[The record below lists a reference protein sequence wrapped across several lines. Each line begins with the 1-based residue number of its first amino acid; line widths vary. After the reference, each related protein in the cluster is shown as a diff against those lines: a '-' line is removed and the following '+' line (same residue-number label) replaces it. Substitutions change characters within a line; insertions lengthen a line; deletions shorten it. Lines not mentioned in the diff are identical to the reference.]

1 MVKKRY
7 DNKIYLKYSKNE
19 VVDVN
24 HIDDIEHDFIRE
36 TLKFMNVTYGVEII
50 NWADIPT
57 KGTGLGSSSSFL
69 VGLLLALHTLEG
81 RTPTKEALCTQSTYI
96 EIDKCE
102 KPIGVQ
108 DHYAATHGGF
118 NKMDFGE
125 DVNRGS
131 YKKVTGFGLCDQEL
145 REISEHLH
153 LFYTGVTRE
162 SKDIL
167 TIQNENLINDN
178 EVINHMHENVVV
190 AQTLSEELV
199 KKNFNCIPSALR
211 QNWELKKKFAGNI
224 SNQELDNLC
233 DRALTIGGAAAGKI
247 IGAGGGGF
255 MLFWAEDKKKLK
267 EALAD
272 YQELPFVI
280 DKYGSRIVLNIE
292 VLSW

>member
-81 RTPTKEALCTQSTYI
+81 RTPSKESLCTQSTYI

-178 EVINHMHENVVV
+178 EVINHMHENVAV
-190 AQTLSEELV
+190 AQTLSQELV
-199 KKNFNCIPSALR
+199 KKNFNSIPSALR

-233 DRALTIGGAAAGKI
+233 DRALTIGGAQAGKI

-280 DKYGSRIVLNIE
+280 DKYGSRIVLNLE
-292 VLSW
+292 GLSW

>member
-1 MVKKRY
+1 M
-7 DNKIYLKYSKNE
+7 
-19 VVDVN
+19 
-24 HIDDIEHDFIRE
+24 
-36 TLKFMNVTYGVEII
+36 
-50 NWADIPT
+50 
-57 KGTGLGSSSSFL
+57 
-69 VGLLLALHTLEG
+69 
-81 RTPTKEALCTQSTYI
+81 
-96 EIDKCE
+96 
-102 KPIGVQ
+102 Q
-108 DHYAATHGGF
+108 DHYAATYGGF

-199 KKNFNCIPSALR
+199 KKNFNYIPSALR

>member
-81 RTPTKEALCTQSTYI
+81 RTPSKESLCTQSTYI

-178 EVINHMHENVVV
+178 EVINHMHENVAV
-190 AQTLSEELV
+190 AQTLSQELV
-199 KKNFNCIPSALR
+199 KKNFNSIPSALR

-233 DRALTIGGAAAGKI
+233 DRALTIGGATAGKI

-280 DKYGSRIVLNIE
+280 DKYGSRIVLNLE
-292 VLSW
+292 GLSW